1 MIMRTFKEITNEMLS
16 LYERKNKD
24 YGNSF
29 GKTYEKLGII
39 SAVVRLQDKMNR
51 IIELTTK
58 GEQQVNDE
66 SLRDTIID
74 MANYSVMTL
83 MEMSKS
89 EDVHADR

>member
-1 MIMRTFKEITNEMLS
+1 MRTFKEITNEMLS

>member
-1 MIMRTFKEITNEMLS
+1 MIMRTFKDITNEMTA

-58 GEQQVNDE
+58 GEQQVKEE

-89 EDVHADR
+89 EDGHANR

>member
-1 MIMRTFKEITNEMLS
+1 MIMRTFKEITSEMLS

-89 EDVHADR
+89 EDDHAD

>member
-89 EDVHADR
+89 EDEHAD

>member
-1 MIMRTFKEITNEMLS
+1 MIMRTFKEITSEMLS

-89 EDVHADR
+89 EDEHAD